1 MTKLALTPHV
11 NHSRPTFHFD
21 MKLPEQVLQFALK
34 CAHVLEDGTRE
45 IRLIT
50 QTALTKTRTTTV
62 IKLSLQALTKPVNT
76 KLQRRRKGGSKPSAQ
91 VATGALVI
99 GI

>member
-1 MTKLALTPHV
+1 MTKLALTSHV

-50 QTALTKTRTTTV
+50 QTALTKTRTTV

-76 KLQRRRKGGSKPSAQ
+76 KLQRRREGGSKPSAQ